1 MREKIIL
8 APSANGNELL
18 RTLARYGVN
27 TIGLRIMNSSELASY
42 ALMKAGETVAETYA
56 DSSSQAA
63 LIYSLLGDIKSFSAS
78 SYEDAAYIASTLN
91 MIRRLVP
98 DNEADTIHDKL
109 RQGEFPENSAALS
122 EIYDRYISALRDKNY
137 IDSIQLIRKAVSL
150 ENAIDSEI
158 ITLKE
163 YPLTPLEKKLAENA
177 SGGNVHETDLCK
189 IMNAECKPLSY
200 DSITEAYGIENEI
213 EHIIWISA

>member
-1 MREKIIL
+1 MREKIIF
-8 APSANGNELL
+8 APSANGSELL

-42 ALMKAGETVAETYA
+42 ALMKAGETVTETYA

-63 LIYSLLGDIKSFSAS
+63 LIYSLLGDIKGFSAA

-98 DNEADTIHDKL
+98 DNEADTINDKL
-109 RQGEFPENSAALS
+109 RQGEFPENSATLS
-122 EIYDRYISALRDKNY
+122 EIYERYISVLREKNY
-137 IDSIQLIRKAVSL
+137 IDSIQLIRKAVAL

-163 YPLTPLEKKLAENA
+163 YPL
-177 SGGNVHETDLCK
+177 K
-189 IMNAECKPLSY
+189 I
-200 DSITEAYGIENEI
+200 I
-213 EHIIWISA
+213 